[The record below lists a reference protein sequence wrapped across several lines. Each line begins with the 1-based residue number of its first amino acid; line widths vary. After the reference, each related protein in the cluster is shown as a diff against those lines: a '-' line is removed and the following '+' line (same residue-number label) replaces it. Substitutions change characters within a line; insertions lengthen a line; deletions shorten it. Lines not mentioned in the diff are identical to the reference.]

1 MKAHVEPK
9 SKECPFCGASTYEVM
24 SGTGVKCIR
33 CTNKRTCGAIVSF
46 SNKDCNERGVSPVK
60 YFNRRAEREQKNESD
75 SWSYFRPD
83 GDGAGVYCPDRGR
96 IAHGGLVLGCESHG
110 GPEGQKCKG
119 GHMKAHLAFL
129 CNGRCQWCKNYWDC
143 SKTKRLLAKILGC
156 KDWRWQNR

>member
-60 YFNRRAEREQKNESD
+60 YFNRRAERKQKMNLIREVLSD
-75 SWSYFRPD
+75 QTATALASIVLIVAALPMAGWSWAVNQM
-83 GDGAGVYCPDRGR
+83 AGKMAERKK
-96 IAHGGLVLGCESHG
+96 
-110 GPEGQKCKG
+110 EG
-119 GHMKAHLAFL
+119 
-129 CNGRCQWCKNYWDC
+129 
-143 SKTKRLLAKILGC
+143 T
-156 KDWRWQNR
+156 

>member
-60 YFNRRAEREQKNESD
+60 YFNRRAEREKKMNLIREVISDQTVTALASIVLIVAALLMAGWSWAVNHMAGLKVKN
-75 SWSYFRPD
+75 
-83 GDGAGVYCPDRGR
+83 AK
-96 IAHGGLVLGCESHG
+96 
-110 GPEGQKCKG
+110 EG
-119 GHMKAHLAFL
+119 
-129 CNGRCQWCKNYWDC
+129 
-143 SKTKRLLAKILGC
+143 T
-156 KDWRWQNR
+156 

>member
-60 YFNRRAEREQKNESD
+60 YFNRRAEREQKMNLIREVISD
-75 SWSYFRPD
+75 QTVTALASIVLIVAALPMAGWSWAVNQM
-83 GDGAGVYCPDRGR
+83 AGRKK
-96 IAHGGLVLGCESHG
+96 
-110 GPEGQKCKG
+110 EG
-119 GHMKAHLAFL
+119 
-129 CNGRCQWCKNYWDC
+129 
-143 SKTKRLLAKILGC
+143 T
-156 KDWRWQNR
+156 